1 MSDPYQ
7 VLGIAK
13 SADAAAIKRAFRKL
27 AKESHPDRHGGDV
40 KAKEK
45 FAKINAAYEIL
56 KDKDK
61 RAAYDRGEID
71 ADGNPRFNGYNR
83 GAGEGF
89 AGFDP
94 GVFAEAFGG
103 GGGGGR
109 TRSFRF
115 GTGAGPGAGMGGEHD
130 DILKSFF
137 TGAGRGGPAHDPF
150 SARPARGDDVEANVA
165 VTLEDI
171 ATGRKP
177 RVSLPSGKTMALNLP
192 AGVTDGQVIRLK
204 GQGGTSLAGGPPGD
218 ALVTVRLVRHPLFSP
233 EGANLRLDLPISLD
247 EAVLGGKVTVPTLS
261 GKVQVSVP
269 ANSSSGKSLRL
280 KGKGLPGKTGTGDL
294 LVTLRIVLPEEPDE
308 ALEKLMKKWRDAGT
322 TSPRG
327 PEFR

>member
-7 VLGIAK
+7 VLGISK
-13 SADAAAIKRAFRKL
+13 SADEAAVKSAFRKL
-27 AKESHPDRHGGDV
+27 AKESHPDRHGGDT

-56 KDKDK
+56 KDKEK

-71 ADGNPRFNGYNR
+71 ADGNPRFTGYNR

-94 GVFAEAFGG
+94 GVFAEAFGSG
-103 GGGGGR
+103 GGGAGGR

-115 GTGAGPGAGMGGEHD
+115 GTGGGAGGDTD

-137 TGAGRGGPAHDPF
+137 TGAGRPGPAHDPF
-150 SARPARGDDVEANVA
+150 STQPRRGDDVEANVA

-171 ATGRKP
+171 AEGKKP
-177 RVSLPSGKTMALNLP
+177 RVSLPTGKTVALNLP
-192 AGVTDGQVIRLK
+192 VGVADGQVIRLK
-204 GQGGTSLAGGPPGD
+204 GQGGTSLTGGPPGD
-218 ALVTVRLVRHPLFSP
+218 VLVTVRFVRHPLFSAD
-233 EGANLRLDLPISLD
+233 GANLRLDLPISLD

-280 KGKGLPGKTGTGDL
+280 KSKGLPGKAGPGDL

-308 ALEKLMKKWRDAGT
+308 GLEKLMEAWRKAGAA
-322 TSPRG
+322 SPRG
-327 PEFR
+327 PEFG